1 MPLALWSWVVLG
13 LLAAHDLTHLLDD
26 GMDTSPGQ
34 LALVAIPQWIALGVV
49 MAIVLRGDEAHRPMA
64 ALALGVSVVLGFAV
78 VHLLP
83 LLPTSFWELQPS
95 GLSWVLAWAT
105 TAAALVL
112 IVLARSARARRPW
125 WPTRGPTTG
134 PTAAAPRRRS
144 ARAAADG

>member
-26 GMDTSPGQ
+26 GLDTSPGQ

-49 MAIVLRGDEAHRPMA
+49 MAIVLRGDETHRPMA

-83 LLPTSFWELQPS
+83 VAPTSFWDLQPS
-95 GLSWVLAWAT
+95 AVSWVLGWT
-105 TAAALVL
+105 TATAGL
-112 IVLARSARARRPW
+112 VLARLAWPLVRHGSAQA
-125 WPTRGPTTG
+125 
-134 PTAAAPRRRS
+134 TA
-144 ARAAADG
+144 G